1 MGRQISSI
9 RAHRI
14 AATPETQATDNQP
27 DYVDAFEVPKLST
40 DTRTPE
46 QWARA
51 VFESAP
57 RLVRWFLLLGWRWVL
72 GLRLGP
78 RPSPDHVLGWR
89 IVSTEPDAIH
99 LELRSALMVARLILR
114 VASSTTVWITNVHY
128 TRSLA
133 RPLWTA
139 VGLIH
144 RKIIPYLLGRAASIP
159 QPATGK
165 TSTDHAGT

>member
-1 MGRQISSI
+1 MSRQISSI
-9 RAHRI
+9 RAYRI
-14 AATPETQATDNQP
+14 AAVLETRATDNQP
-27 DYVDAFEVPKLST
+27 DYIDAFEVSKMGT

-46 QWARA
+46 QWMRA

-57 RLVRWFLLLGWRWVL
+57 RPVRWFLLLGWRWVL

-89 IVSTEPDAIH
+89 IVLTEPDATH
-99 LELRSALMVARLILR
+99 LELRSALMVARLSLR
-114 VASSTTVWITNVHY
+114 VARSTTIWITNVHY

-144 RKIIPYLLGRAASIP
+144 RQMIPYLLGRAASIP
-159 QPATGK
+159 QHA
-165 TSTDHAGT
+165 TDHADT